1 MVSGTGGGPEKTIL
15 NSPRFLQE
23 AGYRTL
29 CAYMHPPNDPGF
41 EEIQRKAQALGAAVF
56 SVEDRGPWDWQVVSQ
71 FLKVC
76 RNENVTIWHGHDYKS
91 NALGILLR
99 RLVPMKLV
107 TTVHGWVKH
116 TRRTP
121 FYYYLDRLCLPRY
134 DKVICVSQ
142 DLYEAVLACGVPG
155 EKCILIENAIDTRD
169 FCRTRSVAE
178 AKIDLGIESNR
189 LVLGA
194 IGRLSSEKAFDVLI
208 QATDHLLKR
217 GIDLELFIIGEGDE
231 KSRLEELIS
240 RLGWRE
246 RMHLLGYRSDVKA
259 YYQAMDVF
267 VLSSLREGLPNVLLE
282 ALALEVP
289 VVASRVAGVPR
300 LITDK
305 INGLLVEPGSVKD
318 LEEKLAT
325 LLLDEELR
333 GRLRQLGRDIV
344 KKFFSFDVRMRKVQA
359 VYDELLERKSQPLR
373 ESYYA

>member
-1 MVSGTGGGPEKTIL
+1 VVSGTGGGPEKTIL